1 MNGNNLCGSPCL
13 ACVGTPRAGFV
24 YLPAVPF
31 PVVGKDTHD
40 VDESIEIVPYDD
52 EWPARFE
59 REMAAIQEVFDAV
72 EIEVHHT
79 GSTAV
84 PGLAAKP
91 IVDILVAVDSLEDR
105 GAIESRLSVLGYA
118 NVPHDEDD
126 KRLFFK
132 KGVPRA
138 YHVHVVKRNSWT
150 YWKQLLFR
158 DLLVSDRELRA
169 EYGQLKL
176 GLAARFRN
184 DREAYS
190 NAKTDFIERAV
201 SRRVRGE

>member
-1 MNGNNLCGSPCL
+1 
-13 ACVGTPRAGFV
+13 VGPSCAGFV
-24 YLPAVPF
+24 YLPVMPF
-31 PVVGKDTHD
+31 PAVNKDTRD
-40 VDESIEIVPYDD
+40 VDEPVEIVPYDD
-52 EWPARFE
+52 EWPTRFLSE
-59 REMAAIQEVFDAV
+59 KAVIQEAFGGVD
-72 EIEVHHT
+72 IEVHHT

-105 GAIESRLSVLGYA
+105 SALERRLSALGYA
-118 NVPHDEDD
+118 NVPYDKDD
-126 KRLFFK
+126 RRYFFK

-158 DLLVSDRELRA
+158 DILVSDSALRA
-169 EYGQLKL
+169 EYEKLKL
-176 GLAARFRN
+176 DLAARLGK

-190 NAKTDFIERAV
+190 NAKTEFIERAV
-201 SRRVRGE
+201 SERARGR